1 MSAQLLKGKPLSD
14 ALRRE
19 LGARARKLTEERGT
33 PPRLA
38 IIAIGGD
45 PGSQVYLRKKLEAC
59 REVGIESTL
68 ESLPSSITESKVW
81 RLISKLGAD
90 PDVDGIIVD
99 MPVPDPLDAARL
111 VEAIPA
117 EKDVEGVT
125 AQNLGRLYA
134 QKSWEGIKKAEVLV
148 PCTANAIVHL
158 LLEAKVP
165 PAGRHAVVVGRST
178 IVGRPTAHLLSAL
191 DATVTLAHS
200 RTKDLE
206 RYIKDADILVC
217 ALGKAGAVKGSWVKP
232 GAVVADAGINSEGGR
247 LVGDLE
253 AGPAAE
259 RAAWLTPVPG
269 GVGPLTVTFLLYN
282 TVLAAERRTRKTLG

>member
-19 LGARARKLTEERGT
+19 LGARARRLTEERGT

-38 IIAIGGD
+38 IVAIGGD

-59 REVGIESTL
+59 RETGVDSTL
-68 ESLPSSITESKVW
+68 ESLPKDISEAKVW

-90 PDVDGIIVD
+90 SEVDGIILD
-99 MPVPDPLDAARL
+99 RPVPDALDPARL

-125 AQNLGRLYA
+125 PQNLGRLYA
-134 QKSWEGIKKAEVLV
+134 QKSWEGLKKAEVLV

-158 LLEAKVP
+158 VRETQVP
-165 PAGRHAVVVGRST
+165 LAGAHAVVVGRST
-178 IVGRPTAHLLSAL
+178 IVGRPTAHLLSTL
-191 DATVTLAHS
+191 DATVTLCHS
-200 RTKDLE
+200 KTKDLA
-206 RYIKDADILVC
+206 RH
-217 ALGKAGAVKGSWVKP
+217 
-232 GAVVADAGINSEGGR
+232 VADAGINSAGGQ
-247 LVGDLE
+247 LLGDVE

-282 TVLAAERRTRKTLG
+282 TVLAAERRTRKTLGC

>member
-19 LGARARKLTEERGT
+19 LGARARKLTEDRGT

-38 IIAIGGD
+38 IIAMGGD

-59 REVGIESTL
+59 KEVGVESTL
-68 ESLPSSITESKVW
+68 ESLPSTITEAKVW
-81 RLISKLGAD
+81 RLITKLGAD
-90 PDVDGIIVD
+90 PDIDGIIVD
-99 MPVPDPLDAARL
+99 RPVPDPLDAARL

-200 RTKDLE
+200 KTKDLA
-206 RYIKDADILVC
+206 RYVGDADFLVC
-217 ALGKAGAVKGSWVKP
+217 ALGKAGAVKGAWVKP

-282 TVLAAERRTRKTLG
+282 TVLAAERRTKKTLG

>member
-14 ALRRE
+14 AIRRD
-19 LGARARKLTEERGT
+19 LGARARRLTEERGT
-33 PPRLA
+33 PPHLA

-59 REVGIESTL
+59 REVGVETTV
-68 ESLPSSITESKVW
+68 ESLPAKIAEAKVW
-81 RLISKLGAD
+81 RLMSKLGED
-90 PDVDGIIVD
+90 PDVDGIILDV
-99 MPVPDPLDAARL
+99 PVPAPLDPARL

-134 QKSWEGIKKAEVLV
+134 QKAWEAIKKAEVLV

-158 LLEAKVP
+158 ILEAKAP
-165 PAGRHAVVVGRST
+165 LSGRHAVVVGRST
-178 IVGRPTAHLLSAL
+178 IVGRPTAHLLSTL
-191 DATVTLAHS
+191 DATVTLCHS
-200 RTKDLE
+200 KTADLA
-206 RYIKDADILVC
+206 RYVADADVLVS
-217 ALGKAGAVKGSWVKP
+217 ALGKPDAVKGAWVKP
-232 GAVVADAGINSEGGR
+232 GAVVADAGISTQDGQ
-247 LVGDLE
+247 LLGDVE
-253 AGPAAE
+253 AGPAAQ

-282 TVLAAERRTRKTLG
+282 TVLAAERRTKKTLG